1 MNIKGPFV
9 LQKFNRV
16 SGGDEHDES
25 RENAE
30 VKVNLQLM
38 FDGKPLEVQG
48 VGNGPISSTVH
59 AIRNE
64 AKLYQFVLEDFS
76 ERTLGNN
83 ADANA
88 IAFVGIRRS
97 SDNRLFYGVG
107 EHANIDQAAISA
119 LFSALN
125 RSILEERGLL

>member
-1 MNIKGPFV
+1 
-9 LQKFNRV
+9 
-16 SGGDEHDES
+16 
-25 RENAE
+25 
-30 VKVNLQLM
+30 M